1 MARDYGRTRTVHKRK
16 SGSRQ
21 FLMVLLAFLIG
32 YLTASFFDF
41 ASFSHWVNTQLAK
54 RENQD
59 AAKTNAHPQAA
70 KVNNPKFEFYTLL
83 ANKRATNTQNF
94 HAKATTPPPLPP
106 PSQNAKPLTTV
117 ALAPQQTAPES
128 VKANIKPAEQK
139 LDKESYIIQVGSF
152 KTQDEAERMKV
163 KLIMKGFAVR
173 IVPLTEPRG
182 NWFRV
187 VIGPYANR
195 NEAQRVQT
203 NFAKNER
210 VVGMIRKLDA

>member
-1 MARDYGRTRTVHKRK
+1 MAKDYGRTRMVQRRR

-21 FLMVLLAFLIG
+21 FLMVLLAFLVG

-41 ASFSHWVNTQLAK
+41 ASFSHWVNTKLAE
-54 RENQD
+54 RENQGG
-59 AAKTNAHPQAA
+59 AKVVPHPQTA
-70 KVNNPKFEFYTLL
+70 KANNPKFEFYTLL
-83 ANKRATNTQNF
+83 ANKRPINAQNF
-94 HAKATTPPPLPP
+94 HAKATQPPPLPP
-106 PSQNAKPLTTV
+106 AQTVKPIAT
-117 ALAPQQTAPES
+117 AAAAPIQTAPAAL
-128 VKANIKPAEQK
+128 KTNTKPQNDK

-182 NWFRV
+182 SWFRV
-187 VIGPYANR
+187 VIGPYPNR

-210 VVGMIRKLDA
+210 VVGMIRKLNA